1 MSDRLGCRSHLAVD
15 VLAMA
20 MLLAVGQSKVSE
32 DMTRAELNL
41 DAFNDSFLHF
51 VVLSRGRQNIDP
63 SRWVGLQLSI

>member
-1 MSDRLGCRSHLAVD
+1 
-15 VLAMA
+15 
-20 MLLAVGQSKVSE
+20 MLLGVGQSKVGE
-32 DMTRAELNL
+32 DITRDELKL